1 MQIQAGDN
9 SVTIKNC
16 TLEDID
22 NACLVFQRLELH
34 KLMGSMS
41 VAGYTR
47 VLNNGIGVV
56 GGPLPNWINDTL
68 EQCQHELP
76 AAAITLLRTIER

>member
-1 MQIQAGDN
+1 MPIQAGGN

-16 TLEDID
+16 TLEDIG
-22 NACLVFQRLELH
+22 NACLVFQRIELYEL
-34 KLMGSMS
+34 KNDS
-41 VAGYTR
+41 VAGYARNLT
-47 VLNNGIGVV
+47 NGTGVV

-76 AAAITLLRTIER
+76 AAAITLLRTIK